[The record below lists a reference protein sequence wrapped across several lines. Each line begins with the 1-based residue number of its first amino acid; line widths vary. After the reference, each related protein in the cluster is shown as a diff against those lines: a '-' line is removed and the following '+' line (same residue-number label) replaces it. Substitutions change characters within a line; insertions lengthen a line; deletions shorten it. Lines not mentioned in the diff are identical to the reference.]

1 MDYGISVGDIRV
13 YDTDTICVL
22 MHSYRRTDHSAC
34 VCVCVCVFGDDEW
47 TQCVVCVLQVV

>member
-1 MDYGISVGDIRV
+1 MVHNEKEGSQSDVGFVGDIRV

-34 VCVCVCVFGDDEW
+34 VCVCVCVW
-47 TQCVVCVLQVV
+47 